1 MRSYR
6 GFPLFLN
13 ILRRWLWLLILAAL
27 VTGLAGY
34 LAVKDRPAAYQASVK
49 LLVGPGIDAPNPDLG
64 ALRTGGQLMHT
75 YAELVET
82 APLLEAIIKE
92 LQLDVGAVQLGKM
105 IDVRAN
111 QDTQILII
119 TVTHKSPDQAIAI
132 ANAAAREVVQ
142 RSPSAEDS
150 SASIINQQMLSQ
162 ATRLDQIIG
171 NSDATIEKLEAGLTA
186 LAESE
191 GRGLIV
197 LQTNDYLEKQRL
209 IIEQLTQERS
219 QLSDAIT
226 ALTQLYESLKV
237 TPTNQVKIVEPAT
250 YSTMIDSELRLTVLV
265 SALAGLILSLVIAFS
280 FEYFHN
286 GIETL
291 QELARAT
298 GVPALGEIKAQE
310 PRADGLV
317 WKGLLKSQT
326 PESYRML
333 STKLLLTRMKVPL
346 RSFLVVSSD
355 PYHNTAEIAANLA
368 ITFAKTGK
376 RTILADGNLREP
388 AIGQIFDL
396 NDWKRPAGL
405 FAPGSEQVNAEH
417 VDGIANLFV
426 LPAGP
431 ISEDMPEQ
439 MVPSRISSIVG
450 NLEEQAD
457 IVIIAAA
464 PPMVCA
470 ESLILA
476 SLVGGVILVVRQA
489 EISQKAVAEAIENL
503 RLLDVHIVGALLDKS
518 GARGDGLVSGLIS
531 GSTLALAGLH
541 KFIHRFTWLINL
553 ASSLQKKAGR
563 LTWSSVL
570 KRRSLL

>member
-34 LAVKDRPAAYQASVK
+34 LAVKDQPAAYQASVK

-250 YSTMIDSELRLTVLV
+250 YSTMIDGELRLTVLV

-405 FAPGSEQVNAEH
+405 FAPGSEQVNAKH

-457 IVIIAAA
+457 IVIITAA

-563 LTWSSVL
+563 LTWPSVL